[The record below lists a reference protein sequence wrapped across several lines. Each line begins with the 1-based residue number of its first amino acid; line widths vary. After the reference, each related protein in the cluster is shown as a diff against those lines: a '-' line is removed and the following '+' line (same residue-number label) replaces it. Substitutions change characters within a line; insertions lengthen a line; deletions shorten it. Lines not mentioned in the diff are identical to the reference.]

1 MKVMIEYTSEDPK
14 VNIKLVSAL
23 VQTLEDEK
31 ALLKNISFQEESA
44 AELQIP
50 DFINQRSGRCSK
62 PKQRIL

>member
-23 VQTLEDEK
+23 VQTLEHEK

-50 DFINQRSGRCSK
+50 DFINQKSGRYSK
-62 PKQRIL
+62 AKQRIL